1 MSETKSTET
10 MIETCVLTLGKLIER
25 NGDNKDLF
33 KGIASKVLNQSKE
46 KLENLQHKLT
56 IPFYQ
61 RAYVWS
67 EEMVKIMLEDIDE
80 QRKENEKIKA
90 DNKNKGDNE
99 DKQNEKRYLLGS
111 LIIHIEIDKTD
122 ENVVKFN
129 IVDGQQRL
137 TTLALI
143 LHTIYKNQTRISASV
158 EKDLLDDS
166 KFNHNDSKI
175 HISQNYR
182 HTESWFKSRGNIQS
196 SIETYLKTNIEF
208 VCVFTN
214 SLDDAF
220 IFFDSANAKGKRLES
235 YDLIKAF
242 HLRMLESQNR
252 KDLIKFYAKDF
263 ESLASKNSDDKNPP
277 IKILFNDILAP
288 ARIWLRD
295 RGSLAN
301 ATHSTIAN
309 PQESHIYNEFCKE
322 FSATLQTKSQ
332 PSTNSLG
339 ILQNFI
345 GGADFFEFLA
355 HFNRLY
361 EKLLLT
367 EFYENKI
374 ASIDETGFAYNRLIY
389 IMAMMIYFDK
399 FPNGNTDY
407 MLRLIARAVF
417 SLRVEASRVG
427 EATIKNYVKEEKLLS
442 LIYFTSYEKELESE
456 LKKFID
462 NRKDKESG
470 NDKRTNATEEYLK
483 MVQEKD
489 KNNNDEKTEYERYD
503 IMLHPESKK

>member
-10 MIETCVLTLGKLIER
+10 MIETCVLTLGELMSGEV
-25 NGDNKDLF
+25 NNVDN
-33 KGIASKVLNQSKE
+33 E
-46 KLENLQHKLT
+46 CKLT
-56 IPFYQ
+56 QCKEVAKYFNDKKYKLVIPFYQ

-111 LIIHIEIDKTD
+111 LIIHIDKIDETKQNDNEAKENDD
-122 ENVVKFN
+122 EQQNNKRVKFN

-137 TTLALI
+137 TTLHLVLDHLGDKLDLEKEQKI
-143 LHTIYKNQTRISASV
+143 SSESDTEQTIKQAI
-158 EKDLLDDS
+158 
-166 KFNHNDSKI
+166 
-175 HISQNYR
+175 QNWF
-182 HTESWFKSRGNIQS
+182 ESRDKRSFL
-196 SIETYLKTNIEF
+196 EYLKGSIEF

-220 IFFDSANAKGKRLES
+220 IFFDSANAKGKRLEG

-242 HLRMLESQNR
+242 HLRALESQNR

-263 ESLASKNSDDKNPP
+263 ESLVSKDSDDKNPP
-277 IKILFNDILAP
+277 IKILFNYILAP

-361 EKLLLT
+361 EKLLFT
-367 EFYENKI
+367 EFYDNKI

-399 FPNGNTDY
+399 FPNGNADY

-442 LIYFTSYEKELESE
+442 LIYFISYERELESE
-456 LKKFID
+456 LKRFID
-462 NRKDKESG
+462 SRKDKE
-470 NDKRTNATEEYLK
+470 
-483 MVQEKD
+483 
-489 KNNNDEKTEYERYD
+489 NNNDEKTIATKKYLEIVQEDKDNDKKTEYERYD
-503 IMLHPESKK
+503 ITLHPIQK

>member
-1 MSETKSTET
+1 MIQILEFKGAKMSETKSTET
-10 MIETCVLTLGKLIER
+10 MIETCVLTLGELIKR

-33 KGIASKVLNQSKE
+33 KDIASKVLNQSKKE
-46 KLENLQHKLT
+46 LENLQHKLT

-80 QRKENEKIKA
+80 QRKENEQIKA
-90 DNKNKGDNE
+90 GNKNKGNDK

-111 LIIHIEIDKTD
+111 LIIHIDKTD

-137 TTLALI
+137 TTLDLV
-143 LHTIYKNQTRISASV
+143 LGCR
-158 EKDLLDDS
+158 LLD
-166 KFNHNDSKI
+166 KTNDDNAILPS
-175 HISQNYR
+175 
-182 HTESWFKSRGNIQS
+182 ESDTKGKAQETIDAWFSNRNKDEFIK
-196 SIETYLKTNIEF
+196 YLKENIEF

-220 IFFDSANAKGKRLES
+220 IFFDSANAKGARLKA
-235 YDLIKAF
+235 YDLVKAF
-242 HLRMLESQNR
+242 HLRMLETQNR

-263 ESLASKNSDDKNPP
+263 ETLVSKDSDDKNPP

-309 PQESHIYNEFCKE
+309 QQESHIYNEFCKE

-399 FPNGNTDY
+399 FPNGNVNY

-417 SLRVEASRVG
+417 SLRVGASRVG

-503 IMLHPESKK
+503 IILHPESKK

>member
-10 MIETCVLTLGKLIER
+10 MIETCVLTLGELMS
-25 NGDNKDLF
+25 KD
-33 KGIASKVLNQSKE
+33 SKE
-46 KLENLQHKLT
+46 FSNKVKLQSLLNGAEGKKYKLV

-80 QRKENEKIKA
+80 QRKEGKK
-90 DNKNKGDNE
+90 
-99 DKQNEKRYLLGS
+99 YLLGS
-111 LIIHIEIDKTD
+111 LIIHIDKIDETKQNDNEAKENDD
-122 ENVVKFN
+122 EQQNNKRVKFN

-137 TTLALI
+137 TTLDLVLGGGLLDEADDSVVLASECNTKYKTKARE
-143 LHTIYKNQTRISASV
+143 TIDAWFNNRNKD
-158 EKDLLDDS
+158 EKDEFI
-166 KFNHNDSKI
+166 K
-175 HISQNYR
+175 
-182 HTESWFKSRGNIQS
+182 
-196 SIETYLKTNIEF
+196 YLKENIEF

-220 IFFDSANAKGKRLES
+220 IFFDSANAKGARLKA
-235 YDLIKAF
+235 YDLVKAF
-242 HLRMLESQNR
+242 HLRALESQNC

-263 ESLASKNSDDKNPP
+263 ESLASKGSDDKNPP

-295 RGSLAN
+295 RGNLAN

-322 FSATLQTKSQ
+322 FSAILQTKSQ

-374 ASIDETGFAYNRLIY
+374 ASIYETGFAYNRLIY

-442 LIYFTSYEKELESE
+442 LIYFTSYERELESE

-503 IMLHPESKK
+503 IMLHPESKNKGANNEQSK